1 MRAGERFDA
10 AFLLALARKTGR
22 LFKMC
27 IRDRVLPARADCLRG
42 LSLQKEAQ
50 SSCIDGENVIK

>member
-22 LFKMC
+22 LFRLFLP
-27 IRDRVLPARADCLRG
+27 IRFCSRAVPCLCAQVRSLP
-42 LSLQKEAQ
+42 E
-50 SSCIDGENVIK
+50 